1 MIRHNVWFGFFVH
14 YVFVYPQS
22 WMKVFDMLQRERKIV
37 LRVSFDLWTAVL
49 QRGQVAWERL
59 NRIRVMAKFGRLKQE
74 NLGDSGRK
82 KRRKG
87 RTTAGAET
95 TWVC

>member
-49 QRGQVAWERL
+49 QREQ
-59 NRIRVMAKFGRLKQE
+59 N
-74 NLGDSGRK
+74 
-82 KRRKG
+82 
-87 RTTAGAET
+87 
-95 TWVC
+95 

>member
-37 LRVSFDLWTAVL
+37 LRVSFDLWSLDCCAPK
-49 QRGQVAWERL
+49 GA
-59 NRIRVMAKFGRLKQE
+59 GC
-74 NLGDSGRK
+74 LGK
-82 KRRKG
+82 
-87 RTTAGAET
+87 AEQN
-95 TWVC
+95 

>member
-49 QRGQVAWERL
+49 QRGQVAWERP
-59 NRIRVMAKFGRLKQE
+59 NRSWGHGKGQKGEEPGQRQ
-74 NLGDSGRK
+74 
-82 KRRKG
+82 RR
-87 RTTAGAET
+87 
-95 TWVC
+95 